1 MSQQIDF
8 VSDFETFRAALEQVG
23 RRHPLSLSATR
34 ALFDYLKT
42 GEYAANWQGFDAVEL
57 CCAWTEYN
65 DATEAATE
73 NGWEKY
79 KGESKKYNEA
89 QALTWLRERADV
101 IVFKGG
107 VIITSYSF

>member
-1 MSQQIDF
+1 MNNANIIST
-8 VSDFETFRAALEQVG
+8 FETFRSALDQVC

-34 ALFDYLKT
+34 ALFDYLVA
-42 GEYAANWQGFDAVEL
+42 GEYEKTWQWSDAVEL

-89 QALTWLRERADV
+89 QALTWLRERSDV